1 MESLTGEES
10 VRLEIPLSSREAK
23 QYYCP
28 YGVQCN
34 EKLSASVLV
43 THVSQTHR
51 TAVISFGEAFANIA
65 LPPRPPI
72 DNASI
77 VLQLDD
83 VQFWINLKFECGEYF
98 IAALMQNSVAESGR
112 YYLEVQVGNMTTEK
126 ILSKEIVTR
135 CAVVS
140 MEQRSWKVKSG
151 SICKTNCLYEINKL

>member
-1 MESLTGEES
+1 MESLTGDES
-10 VRLEIPLSSREAK
+10 VRLEIPLNSREAK

-28 YGVQCN
+28 SGEHCT
-34 EKLSASVLV
+34 EKLSASVLA
-43 THVSQTHR
+43 THVSQSHR
-51 TAVISFGEAFANIA
+51 TAVISFGEPYANIA

-72 DNASI
+72 DNASF

-83 VQFWINLKFECGEYF
+83 IQFWIKLKFESGEYF
-98 IAALMQNSVAESGR
+98 IAALMQNSVSESVR

-140 MEQRSWKVKSG
+140 MEQKSWKVKSF
-151 SICKTNCLYEINKL
+151 ICCSNLLK